1 MAARTLSG
9 VEFMDEIIAQD
20 FRSIATDRIDDIF
33 VGLDPRR
40 RNITIRGSMKDV
52 SG

>member
-1 MAARTLSG
+1 
-9 VEFMDEIIAQD
+9 MDEIIAQD

-52 SG
+52 SELIDVKRYL